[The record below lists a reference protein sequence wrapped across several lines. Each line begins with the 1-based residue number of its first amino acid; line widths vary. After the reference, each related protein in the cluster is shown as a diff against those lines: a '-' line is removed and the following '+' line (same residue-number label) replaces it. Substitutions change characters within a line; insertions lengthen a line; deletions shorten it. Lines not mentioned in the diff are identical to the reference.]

1 MLNVSAI
8 PLDEISPIW
17 DDGFLLLSKSL
28 LSAVTLDDFIH
39 KLNKID
45 ASFGGVTR
53 VNLILNMGADE
64 EAIFYFMGHSGP
76 KHLVCPKAELH
87 LSPVLPK
94 RPRNRPSFSLPP
106 ALRIATRRW
115 IAKGSTGGCAPTASS
130 PLPPPAAIW
139 VGSSLS
145 TPSSTASPWRPSPS

>member
-17 DDGFLLLSKSL
+17 DDGFLSLSKTL
-28 LSAVTLDDFIH
+28 LSAVTLDDFIK

-45 ASFGGVTR
+45 ACFGGVTR

-64 EAIFYFMGHSGP
+64 EAIVYFVGAIGP

-87 LSPVLPK
+87 VSP
-94 RPRNRPSFSLPP
+94 RPTKETPEQAIILAAARFENRCP
-106 ALRIATRRW
+106 AL
-115 IAKGSTGGCAPTASS
+115 
-130 PLPPPAAIW
+130 
-139 VGSSLS
+139 
-145 TPSSTASPWRPSPS
+145 

>member
-87 LSPVLPK
+87 LSP
-94 RPRNRPSFSLPP
+94 RPTKETPEQAIILAAARFENRCP
-106 ALRIATRRW
+106 ALDREGVYGGAALLLPAPHHHRPQPLRW
-115 IAKGSTGGCAPTASS
+115 GRVYQH
-130 PLPPPAAIW
+130 PA
-139 VGSSLS
+139 
-145 TPSSTASPWRPSPS
+145 

>member
-17 DDGFLLLSKSL
+17 DDGFLSLSKTL
-28 LSAVTLDDFIH
+28 LSAVTLDNFIK

-45 ASFGGVTR
+45 ACFGGVTR

-64 EAIFYFMGHSGP
+64 EAIVYFMGAIGP

-87 LSPVLPK
+87 VSPVPPRK
-94 RPRNRPSFSLPP
+94 PRNRPSFSLPP
-106 ALRIATRRW
+106 ALRIVARHW
-115 IAKGSTGGCAPTASS
+115 SAKGSTRGCALTASS
-130 PLPPPAAIW
+130 PSPPPAATW
-139 VGSSLS
+139 AGSSLS
-145 TPSSTASPWRPSPS
+145 TPGSIASPWRHSPS

>member
-64 EAIFYFMGHSGP
+64 EAIFYFMDIPAQSIWSAPRQSCTSPPSYQRDPGTGHHSR
-76 KHLVCPKAELH
+76 C
-87 LSPVLPK
+87 
-94 RPRNRPSFSLPP
+94 RPL
-106 ALRIATRRW
+106 
-115 IAKGSTGGCAPTASS
+115 
-130 PLPPPAAIW
+130 
-139 VGSSLS
+139 
-145 TPSSTASPWRPSPS
+145 